1 MFIQYMELAIPLI
14 GLGGLYLIA
23 NNKKPE
29 PYVNSYSAPAPVR
42 QKQEEPE
49 ELFTD
54 LAGRQVSTTDYTQR
68 MVPFFGKTKNIGTS
82 LTNFSLSENVMDTL
96 TGDGSNQLKKT
107 ENAPLFKPEES
118 LQFTYGVPVQTD
130 YIQERMVQSKSMN
143 NVKPFQEQRVAPGI
157 NQGFTT
163 MGSGG
168 FNSGMEYRHTWQDK
182 TVDEL
187 RVATKPKET
196 YSLINHEGPAQTRV
210 QNLGIEGKMEKHLPD
225 RYYVNSPD
233 RYFVTKT
240 AESAPT
246 VRSIQTTHNVNRTE
260 TTKEYQG
267 IPGNAGVCA
276 PMKHGMYR
284 EDHRQQLPTQDVM
297 PSQYSVSQNNL
308 AASNYQVLPNNRSI
322 INHEPMGAL
331 GSLVSAITAPIKD
344 IIKPTRKEELVGMT
358 RTGNIG
364 SFIPSAP
371 VPETSVQNTI
381 KQGTMYSPLEMG
393 ARPFAKVTDG
403 AYTVSEQQAVSN
415 ERDTTSMEYTGIA
428 TSTLPQQRVYD
439 TYHSPSIDKTVH
451 GRPANGN
458 TQVFTPNINQTV
470 TTNRSNMHAPYLG
483 APQLSKSIPG
493 PEQYN
498 MTRSPNQ
505 YQEQSRMEPS
515 LLDAFK
521 QNPYTHKIGSVA

>member
-23 NNKKPE
+23 NSKKSE
-29 PYVNSYSAPAPVR
+29 PYVNSYSPAPYVPK
-42 QKQEEPE
+42 KQEETAE
-49 ELFTD
+49 VFID
-54 LAGRQVSTTDYTQR
+54 MAGREVSTTEYTNR

-82 LTNFSLSENVMDTL
+82 LTNFSLSETVMDAL
-96 TGDGSNQLKKT
+96 TGDGSTQLKKT

-130 YIQERMVQSKSMN
+130 YIQERMAQSKSMN
-143 NVKPFQEQRVAPGI
+143 NVKPFQEERVAPGI

-163 MGSGG
+163 TGSGG

-187 RVATKPKET
+187 RAANKPKET

-225 RYYVNSPD
+225 RFYVNSPD

-246 VRSIQTTHNVNRTE
+246 VRSIQTTHNETRTE
-260 TTKEYQG
+260 TTKEYKG
-267 IPGNAGVCA
+267 APGNAGVCA

-284 EDHRQQLPTQDVM
+284 SDHRQQLPTQDVL
-297 PSQYSVSQNNL
+297 PSQYPVSQNNL
-308 AASNYQVLPNNRSI
+308 SLNNYQVLPNNRSM
-322 INHEPMGAL
+322 INHEPMGGL

-344 IIKPTRKEELVGMT
+344 IIKPTRKEELIGLT
-358 RTGNIG
+358 RTGNLG
-364 SFIPSAP
+364 SFVPNAP
-371 VPETSVQNTI
+371 VPDSSVQNTI
-381 KQGTMYSPLEMG
+381 KQNTMYSPLELG

-403 AYTVSEQQAVSN
+403 AYTVSEHQAVSN
-415 ERDTTSMEYTGIA
+415 ERDTTSMEYSGIA
-428 TSTLPQQRVYD
+428 QSTLPQQRVYD
-439 TYHSPSIDKTVH
+439 TYHSPSVDKTVH

-458 TQVFTPNINQTV
+458 TQVFAPTMNQTV
-470 TTNRSNMHAPYLG
+470 TSNRSNMHAPYLG
-483 APQLSKSIPG
+483 GPQLARSIPG

-505 YQEQSRMEPS
+505 YQEPSRMEPS